1 MAVVST
7 PSAPAVSLNWTS
19 VVFGALAFA
28 FLFFV
33 TVRGDLAKFLGI
45 FGLSGTQ
52 GAGAQGGTL
61 GNITGSGQG
70 SSLFPNVTGS
80 GSAGQLGNITGASI
94 GNASVP
100 NYSGGIDTG
109 FQGATGSQ
117 DTGWYSPGGV
127 DSGLAGSTGPLDTGW
142 MTS

>member
-1 MAVVST
+1 MM
-7 PSAPAVSLNWTS
+7 
-19 VVFGALAFA
+19 FGGF
-28 FLFFV
+28 
-33 TVRGDLAKFLGI
+33 FLGW
-45 FGLSGTQ
+45 
-52 GAGAQGGTL
+52 AC
-61 GNITGSGQG
+61 
-70 SSLFPNVTGS
+70 
-80 GSAGQLGNITGASI
+80 ASI